1 MRVFGWEYIVLSL
14 KFSAVHLL
22 LLMFVCDEIR
32 SAKKNNS
39 VYIVLYILVI
49 RLSQGK
55 RTLWSIWCVR
65 WTAKKVVVLRDRG
78 QMVLVLNKIQVF
90 LQFVLYEE
98 IFFPS
103 FTRNT
108 WRIVLSM
115 RALFFLLNLLV
126 FERHFLVSH

>member
-32 SAKKNNS
+32 SAKKINS